1 MDYLERSKSWIE
13 ARTANNCKRMQKA
26 AKDVQKAAKDVQK
39 AAKGVQKAVKGA
51 EKAPGTKERAE
62 TMIYGHIHTSESAA
76 AYSETIRKAIQILRE
91 TDVTDMHHGKYP
103 LDGDR
108 LILQINEVT
117 TGPKETKRPEVH
129 RKYIDVQYMVHGHEY
144 IGFYPDQK
152 TSMVKEDRLAED
164 DVLFYEE
171 NDRVNE
177 IMLPMTDGCYAIFFP
192 EDVHRPCCQMG
203 EAEDVKKIVLKVRV
217 DTL

>member
-1 MDYLERSKSWIE
+1 
-13 ARTANNCKRMQKA
+13 
-26 AKDVQKAAKDVQK
+26 
-39 AAKGVQKAVKGA
+39 
-51 EKAPGTKERAE
+51 
-62 TMIYGHIHTSESAA
+62 MIYGHIDAKESTE
-76 AYSETIRKAIQILRE
+76 AYSETIQKAIRILRE

-103 LDGDR
+103 LEGDD

-117 TGPKETKRPEVH
+117 TGPKETKRPEIH
-129 RKYIDVQYMVHGHEY
+129 RSYIDVQYMVHGREY

-152 TSMVKEDRLAED
+152 NGTVLEDRLDTD

-171 NDRVNE
+171 NDQVNE
-177 IMLPMTDGCYAIFFP
+177 IMLPMTDGCYAVFFP

-203 EAEDVKKIVLKVRV
+203 EAQDVKKIVLKIKV

>member
-1 MDYLERSKSWIE
+1 
-13 ARTANNCKRMQKA
+13 
-26 AKDVQKAAKDVQK
+26 
-39 AAKGVQKAVKGA
+39 
-51 EKAPGTKERAE
+51 
-62 TMIYGHIHTSESAA
+62 MIYGHIHTSESAA

-152 TSMVKEDRLAED
+152 TSMVKARDCL
-164 DVLFYEE
+164 
-171 NDRVNE
+171 
-177 IMLPMTDGCYAIFFP
+177 
-192 EDVHRPCCQMG
+192 
-203 EAEDVKKIVLKVRV
+203 
-217 DTL
+217 

>member
-1 MDYLERSKSWIE
+1 
-13 ARTANNCKRMQKA
+13 
-26 AKDVQKAAKDVQK
+26 
-39 AAKGVQKAVKGA
+39 
-51 EKAPGTKERAE
+51 
-62 TMIYGHIHTSESAA
+62 MIYGHIDAPESAA
-76 AYSETIRKAIQILRE
+76 AYSETIQKAIRLLRE
-91 TDVTDMHHGKYP
+91 TDVTHMHHGRYP

-129 RKYIDVQYMVHGHEY
+129 RDYIDVQYMVHGHEY
-144 IGFYPDQK
+144 IGFYPDRKQ
-152 TSMVKEDRLAED
+152 SRVLEDNLD
-164 DVLFYEE
+164 TNDVLFYEE
-171 NDRVNE
+171 NENANE

-203 EAEDVKKIVLKVRV
+203 QPEDVKKIVLKVRI

>member
-26 AKDVQKAAKDVQK
+26 AK
-39 AAKGVQKAVKGA
+39 GVQKAVKGA
-51 EKAPGTKERAE
+51 QKAGNKGTCKIHRKERGE

-171 NDRVNE
+171 NDRVKE
-177 IMLPMTDGCYAIFFP
+177 MMLPMTDGCYAIFFP

>member
-1 MDYLERSKSWIE
+1 
-13 ARTANNCKRMQKA
+13 
-26 AKDVQKAAKDVQK
+26 
-39 AAKGVQKAVKGA
+39 
-51 EKAPGTKERAE
+51 
-62 TMIYGHIHTSESAA
+62 MIYGHIHAPESGS
-76 AYSETIRKAIQILRE
+76 AYSETIQKAIRILRE
-91 TDVTDMHHGKYP
+91 TDTTNMHHGKYP

-129 RKYIDVQYMVHGHEY
+129 RDYIDVQYMVHGHEY

-152 TSMVKEDRLAED
+152 TSPVLEDLLD
-164 DVLFYEE
+164 TQDVLYYQE
-171 NDRVNE
+171 NSQVND
-177 IMLPMTDGCYAIFFP
+177 IMLPMTDGCYAVFFP

-203 EAEDVKKIVLKVRV
+203 APEEVKKIVLKIRK

>member
-1 MDYLERSKSWIE
+1 
-13 ARTANNCKRMQKA
+13 
-26 AKDVQKAAKDVQK
+26 
-39 AAKGVQKAVKGA
+39 
-51 EKAPGTKERAE
+51 
-62 TMIYGHIHTSESAA
+62 MIYGHIHAPESAA

-152 TSMVKEDRLAED
+152 TSMVNEDRLNED